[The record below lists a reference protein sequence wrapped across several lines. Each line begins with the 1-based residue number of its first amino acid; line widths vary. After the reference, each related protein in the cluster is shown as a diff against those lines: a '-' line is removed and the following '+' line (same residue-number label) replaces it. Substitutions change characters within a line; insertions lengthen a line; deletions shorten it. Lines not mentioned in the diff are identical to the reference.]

1 MTELERKA
9 QQLAQKIHLDLI
21 ELASMADEEEKILY
35 VNIQCDY
42 LSPTGN
48 VGANLI
54 TEMEVKI
61 EEIS

>member
-35 VNIQCDY
+35 VNIQCDRMC
-42 LSPTGN
+42 PTGN
-48 VGANLI
+48 VGANVV
-54 TEMEVKI
+54 TEFEVKI
-61 EEIS
+61 EEI